1 MSIVNTQQGIYL
13 APSSNYANSE
23 RLNEYLIIANGG
35 MNIYR
40 YSAKNSEAATERAKK
55 LDLDEF
61 VVFDAKNIEIIK

>member
-1 MSIVNTQQGIYL
+1 MSTVNTQQGIYL
-13 APSSNYANSE
+13 APNSNYANSE

-40 YSAKNSEAATERAKK
+40 YSAKNSAAVTERAKK

-61 VVFDAKNIEIIK
+61 VVFDIKNIETIK